1 MFSPSW
7 ILSKTGWM
15 ITGGPFNYHD
25 DSWLLT
31 ERGGGG
37 LQNGRGAR
45 EGLPLQ
51 KGGLKG
57 VSHAETWGRGGG

>member
-1 MFSPSW
+1 MAP
-7 ILSKTGWM
+7 L
-15 ITGGPFNYHD
+15 ITMTTVGY
-25 DSWLLT
+25 LR
-31 ERGGGG
+31 RGGGG